1 MRPIRFLF
9 MLSLGFL
16 LFFFAG
22 RFLLFAFVA
31 FVLFGLV
38 FKAGRRILYHRQRR
52 QHNPVWKNDLLL
64 EYPDGLGIKEE
75 RRAHRI
81 IVVE

>member
-1 MRPIRFLF
+1 
-9 MLSLGFL
+9 MLSFGFL

-38 FKAGRRILYHRQRR
+38 FRVGRRLFYHRRR
-52 QHNPVWKNDLLL
+52 RAENPVWKNDLLL
-64 EYPDGLGIKEE
+64 EYPDGSGIKEE
-75 RRAHRI
+75 RRAHRV